1 MNRLDYESGETTPA
15 LSDIEKGR
23 KKKRVT
29 FSELP
34 RYNTH
39 KQKRKKKAKHI
50 KREQGQVDCK
60 STFITGSY
68 LICMILVI
76 IICIIYIV
84 KYYIDTLIERDH
96 INNKVVIV
104 SERWINYNIQEPY
117 EQVHLKGRLIQTH
130 AIVIGCDGKQVN
142 CTNTNPCKEWLCS
155 YISEHFH
162 KTPDECEYKDYLVPV
177 AILNIVFV
185 VCCICN
191 FIKN

>member
-1 MNRLDYESGETTPA
+1 MNQLEYESGETTPA

-34 RYNTH
+34 NNTH
-39 KQKRKKKAKHI
+39 KQKRKKKVKHI
-50 KREQGQVDCK
+50 KREQGQVNLQ

-68 LICMILVI
+68 LICMILAI
-76 IICIIYIV
+76 IICIIYIT

-142 CTNTNPCKEWLCS
+142 CTNTNPCKEWSCS
-155 YISEHFH
+155 YILEHFH
-162 KTPDECEYKDYLVPV
+162 KTPYECEYDDYLEPI
-177 AILNIVFV
+177 AITNIVLV
-185 VCCICN
+185 IYCIYKY
-191 FIKN
+191 IKLR